1 MFHYN
6 EAMQPKQ
13 SEKAVYDNTGTI
25 ECRIVMC
32 YVLKEYITD
41 GASVY
46 MWHEGSHSSD
56 VCWFRAKLEWG
67 RVGGGYSLKKKN
79 VHNVCI

>member
-1 MFHYN
+1 M
-6 EAMQPKQ
+6 
-13 SEKAVYDNTGTI
+13 YDNTGTI

-32 YVLKEYITD
+32 YVVKESITG

-56 VCWFRAKLEWG
+56 VYWFREKLEWG
-67 RVGGGYSLKKKN
+67 EGKIMFL
-79 VHNVCI
+79 

>member
-1 MFHYN
+1 
-6 EAMQPKQ
+6 
-13 SEKAVYDNTGTI
+13 
-25 ECRIVMC
+25 MC

-56 VCWFRAKLEWG
+56 VAILVREQLEWG
-67 RVGGGYSLKKKN
+67 KGGQDYDFFFWVGGWVGIHKN
-79 VHNVCI
+79 ISTYMLYL